1 VADQA
6 IQPQSMSEIGRLT
19 GVIWE
24 PRPVFEDLAAH
35 PRWWVPI
42 ILLTIL
48 SVAYLA
54 TFSQR
59 VGWETYIGQQFDKQA
74 QSNPRMSQMT
84 PAQRQQA
91 MAVSVA
97 AAKYLGF
104 AGGVLGVAL
113 GVLVTAAIM
122 LGLMNWLGGAGVS
135 FRQAFSVT
143 SYAFLPSA
151 ISSVLALVVMLLK
164 NPEDFDLQN
173 PLPANLGAFL
183 SPQDTP
189 KWLHGLASSFDLFS
203 FWLMLLLALGF
214 SVASGKRL
222 TFGKAFI
229 LILVPWALYVLIFKV
244 ALAGLQG

>member
-1 VADQA
+1 MADQA
-6 IQPQSMSEIGRLT
+6 IQPQSMSELGRLT
-19 GVIWE
+19 GIIWE
-24 PRPVFEDLAAH
+24 PRPVFEDLAAR
-35 PRWWVPI
+35 PRWWAPI

-48 SVAYLA
+48 SVVYLA
-54 TFSQR
+54 AFSQR
-59 VGWETYIGQQFDKQA
+59 VGWDTYIGQQLDKQA
-74 QSNPRMSQMT
+74 QSNPRLSQMT

-91 MAVSVA
+91 A
-97 AAKYLGF
+97 ALSITIAKYGGY
-104 AGGVLGVAL
+104 AGGVVGVAL
-113 GVLVTAAIM
+113 GALVIAVVL

-189 KWLHGLASSFDLFS
+189 KWLQALASSFDLFS

-214 SVASGKRL
+214 SVASGKKL
-222 TFGKAFI
+222 KFGKALT
-229 LILVPWALYVLIFKV
+229 LILVPWALVVLIKMGI
-244 ALAGLQG
+244 AGLQG